1 MVSYYEWIQN
11 QYGNYWSKEEVQE
24 KQEKDMLKALEGIF
38 EIKEEFD
45 TNIREASYMFAIKRI
60 AEAMELRG
68 WY

>member
-1 MVSYYEWIQN
+1 YYEWIQN
-11 QYGNYWSKEEVQE
+11 QYGNYWSKEVVQE

>member
-1 MVSYYEWIQN
+1 
-11 QYGNYWSKEEVQE
+11 
-24 KQEKDMLKALEGIF
+24 MLKALEGIF

>member
-38 EIKEEFD
+38 EIKEEFN